1 MGFQVE
7 VAMANVEILENQ
19 LTSRDTIENDCEMIL
34 SCQV

>member
-19 LTSRDTIENDCEMIL
+19 LTSRDTVENHCEML
-34 SCQV
+34 LCGQV